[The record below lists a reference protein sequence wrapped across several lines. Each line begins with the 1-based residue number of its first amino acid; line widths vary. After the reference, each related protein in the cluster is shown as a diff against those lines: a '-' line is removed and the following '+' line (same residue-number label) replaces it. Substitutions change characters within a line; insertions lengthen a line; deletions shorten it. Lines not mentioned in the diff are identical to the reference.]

1 MKIGTSIRLNNIKLI
16 RLNERLRRVS
26 LELINMHPDVNTP
39 RDGVVLF
46 SLIKA
51 YKTHGAILLLI
62 NKGLIEDAEMLARTL
77 FDICL
82 LVKLCTKDDSEEM
95 ALQYFNFDEVQRSKL
110 YKKVKDNQNFSEV
123 FKDRITNPKE
133 GDEDIDKIINSA
145 NELVERYGKW
155 FKDNWFDKNKQS
167 EYLGSLQLDHY
178 YKTAFDLQSQLI
190 HSTPRSMNR
199 YFKDVGGKIIT
210 NHEPND
216 EHAGLAL
223 VSAVN
228 MIILIADEY
237 QRHFKY
243 EYQEVMDSLASELK
257 VATTDLE

>member
-1 MKIGTSIRLNNIKLI
+1 
-16 RLNERLRRVS
+16 
-26 LELINMHPDVNTP
+26 
-39 RDGVVLF
+39 
-46 SLIKA
+46 
-51 YKTHGAILLLI
+51 
-62 NKGLIEDAEMLARTL
+62 
-77 FDICL
+77 
-82 LVKLCTKDDSEEM
+82 M

-199 YFKDVGGKIIT
+199 YFYELDNKVFTK
-210 NHEPND
+210 HEPTS
-216 EHAGLAL
+216 EHADLAL

-228 MIILIADEY
+228 MLILIADEY
-237 QRHFKY
+237 QRHFNYK
-243 EYQEVMDSLASELK
+243 YQEVVDSLANELK
-257 VATTDLE
+257 MATTDL